1 MKKKLKVKKI
11 KDKKEIEVVVQ
22 ENCAVAGKPA
32 IYIKGQDCKNDCTEY
47 AKPRYYKS
55 PYV

>member
-1 MKKKLKVKKI
+1 MKKKLEVKKI

>member
-1 MKKKLKVKKI
+1 MKKKLEVKKI
-11 KDKKEIEVVVQ
+11 KDKKEIEVVIQ
-22 ENCAVAGKPA
+22 ANCSVAGKPTV
-32 IYIKGQDCKNDCTEY
+32 YIEGQDCKNDCTEY